1 MMRGHRPRGWLLA
14 SIAVWI
20 AGIYLVNSA
29 CALDPTRAM
38 SQYIQDR
45 WGADQGFV
53 GGTVYAICQS
63 DDGYLWIGTERGL
76 VRFDGFTF
84 TLIQHPLGGLSS
96 IGPVRGLVADP
107 EGNLWIRLDGPH
119 LLLYREGR
127 FEDAFA
133 RFGLR
138 EAAFTAMSKDDEGRL
153 LLSGFSARVF
163 RYKNGEFE
171 TVANTREV
179 TGTIISVAETRDE
192 KIWMGT
198 RNSGLFRLSE
208 GKLSDVSGKLT
219 NQCVNALLPSSS
231 GGLWLGTDAGI
242 EYWDGNGVSKP
253 DLPSSMNQLQILT
266 MTKDRDSN
274 VWVGTDHGLVRIT
287 WDGAASLDQVNHT
300 QGNAVIAVYED
311 RDGDL
316 WYGGSRGIERL
327 RNGVFST
334 YSTAEGLPS
343 NDIGPV
349 YVDLSG
355 RTWFAPLAGGLY
367 WLKDNHVERVTLD
380 GLDHDIVYSISGG
393 GSDVWIGRQR
403 GGLTHLTISGNLFM
417 ARTYIKA
424 DGLSQNSVYSVH
436 RNRDGTVWA
445 GTVSAGVSRLRD
457 GVFTNYSVANGMAS
471 NSINSIVEGS
481 DGTMWFGT
489 QSGITSYV
497 NGHWVN
503 RSALDGLPA
512 SNVGTIFEDS
522 KQVLWIATSAGL
534 AFLSGGHIGVPQ
546 NLPEPL
552 REQIFG
558 IAEGTSGSLWIA
570 TSDHVLRL
578 DRDRLLNG
586 SLDESDIQS
595 YGTADGLRGA
605 EGVRR
610 DRSVIADPLG
620 RVWIGLSGGLAV
632 TDPRPPASDPAPV
645 KVRVESMSVGG
656 NQINLKDSSKIA
668 AGTHSI
674 TFKYES
680 TNLSA
685 PERVRFRYRLDGSD
699 QGWSDS
705 VAWRQV
711 IYSNLGP
718 GSYRFHVLASNA
730 EGLWNDPETIVPFS
744 IAPSYWQTSWFRAL
758 FLSGC
763 VLTIVALYRL
773 RMHQLTQSL
782 NARFQERIAE
792 RTRIAQELHDTLLQG
807 FLSASMQL
815 DVAEDQIADDSPG
828 KPLVGRVLRMMAHV
842 IEEGRNALQGL
853 RSPEA
858 EGSNLETAFSRMRQ
872 EFSTEE
878 KIGYRVIAQSAA
890 RPLRPLIRDEVYRIG
905 REALANAFLHAKAK
919 SIEVE
924 LEYGE
929 RYLRILVR
937 DDGCGIDP
945 QVLQAGRGGHWG
957 LPGMRERSEGI
968 GASLKLRSRVGAGTE
983 IELIVPSGIAFEGQS
998 RGRISKGIAWLKH
1011 RNFEGGSKR
1020 VKETRPK

>member
-1 MMRGHRPRGWLLA
+1 MIRGRRPRGWLLA
-14 SIAVWI
+14 WI

-29 CALDPTRAM
+29 CALDPNRGM
-38 SQYIQDR
+38 SQYIHDR
-45 WGADQGFV
+45 WGTDQGFV

-84 TLIQHPLGGLSS
+84 TLIQHPLKDLPP
-96 IGPVRGLVADP
+96 IGPVRGLVSDV

-119 LLLYREGR
+119 LLLYRDGT

-133 RFGLR
+133 RFDLR
-138 EAAFTAMSKDDEGRL
+138 EAAFTAMSKDNEGRL
-153 LLSGFSARVF
+153 LLSGFSARIF
-163 RYKNGEFE
+163 SYQDGKLKI
-171 TVANTREV
+171 VATAKEV
-179 TGTIISVAETRDE
+179 TGTIISVAETRDS

-198 RNSGLFRLSE
+198 RNSGLFRISE
-208 GKLSDVSGKLT
+208 GRLSDVSGKLT
-219 NQCVNALLPSSS
+219 NQCVNTLLPASN

-242 EYWDGNGVSKP
+242 EYWDGNGVVKL

-287 WDGAASLDQVNHT
+287 WGGVASLDQVNHT

-316 WYGGSRGIERL
+316 WYGGFERL
-327 RNGVFST
+327 RDGVFST
-334 YSTAEGLPS
+334 YSTGEGLPS

-349 YVDLSG
+349 YVDPSG
-355 RTWFAPLAGGLY
+355 RTWFAPLTGGLY
-367 WLKDNHVERVTLD
+367 WLKDNHVGRVTLD
-380 GLDHDIVYSISGG
+380 GLDHDVVYSISGG
-393 GSDVWIGRQR
+393 GTDVWIGRQR
-403 GGLTHLTISGNLFM
+403 GGLTHLTINGNLFA
-417 ARTYIKA
+417 ARTYIQA

-436 RNRDGTVWA
+436 RDRDGTAWA
-445 GTVSAGVSRLRD
+445 GTVSAGVSRLKD

-489 QSGITSYV
+489 QNGITSYA

-522 KQVLWIATSAGL
+522 KHVLWIATPAGL

-558 IAEGTSGSLWIA
+558 IAEGTRGSLWIA

-578 DRDRLLNG
+578 DRDRLLIG
-586 SLDESDIQS
+586 SLEDSDIQS

-610 DRSVIADPLG
+610 DRSVVADPLG
-620 RVWIGLSGGLAV
+620 RVWIGLSGGIAV
-632 TDPRPPASDPAPV
+632 TDPRTPASDPAPV
-645 KVRVESMSVGG
+645 KVRVESVSAGG
-656 NQINLKDSSKIA
+656 NPIYLKDSSKIA

-730 EGLWNDPETIVPFS
+730 EGLWNDPETSVLFT
-744 IAPSYWQTSWFRAL
+744 IAPSYWQTWWFRAL
-758 FLSGC
+758 FLSAC
-763 VLTIVALYRL
+763 VLLIFALYRL
-773 RMHQLTQSL
+773 RMYQLTQSL

-828 KPLVGRVLRMMAHV
+828 KPLVGRVLRMMANV

-878 KIGYRVIAQSAA
+878 NIGYRVIAQSAA

-924 LEYGE
+924 LEYAE

-945 QVLQAGRGGHWG
+945 QVLHAGRGGHWG

-983 IELIVPSGIAFEGQS
+983 IELIVPGGIAFERQS
-998 RGRISKGIAWLKH
+998 HGPISKCIAWLKH
-1011 RNFEGGSKR
+1011 QNFEAVPNGQKKR
-1020 VKETRPK
+1020 DHK